1 MCLRV
6 RPGVCAGGGALH
18 RQSGVQ
24 GTPESVRG
32 IEAPAETGQSASIS
46 VHTDL

>member
-1 MCLRV
+1 MCMC
-6 RPGVCAGGGALH
+6 PGVCAGGDALR

-32 IEAPAETGQSASIS
+32 IRAKTESGQPASTRF
-46 VHTDL
+46 TDL